1 MENSKKRL
9 TAQALLL
16 CLLLASCGSGG
27 TTDAQSTTS
36 DGTTETE
43 GETTVEEITDG
54 LENIDYGG
62 AEFNIIYSA
71 DQLGSSWPYDAE
83 TETGDLL
90 NDSVYQ
96 RNRTVE
102 ERFKTKISYINV
114 GGVYNEVPQAFMKS
128 IAAGDTEYHLAISHT
143 YTSVPTML
151 SEGYLADFLSVPNI
165 DVSKPWWN
173 ASIKENLSI
182 CGVLPIAVSD
192 LVYSYAD
199 VIYVNHDMI
208 KKYGLEDT
216 YDLVNSGKWTW
227 TKLAEMAEAVASDL
241 NGDGVPSDGDI
252 FGYTTPGET
261 PSLMSRIVQ
270 SNGMLMAKSNG
281 DSVELLTMSDRLQ
294 NSFER
299 YYSLLYDGIKTYTG
313 TVTSEKESVTAFAE
327 GNILFMHQ
335 TTLQLPKL
343 RDTEVNFGIVPLPKY
358 DEAQESY
365 SSMLSSQILLIP
377 GNLDDETKEFVGR
390 ITEALSYES
399 WKTVTP
405 AVYNSIFENKYLRD
419 ATSYEMYQMI
429 RSSLVCDFNWNYGNG
444 NELTNMAIKLLRDDK
459 STDVASYLAKYS
471 DKIAKSYDELT
482 ESVKEIYE

>member
-1 MENSKKRL
+1 MKNSKKRL
-9 TAQALLL
+9 ISASLLI
-16 CLLLASCGSGG
+16 CLLLASCGSEGNSGG
-27 TTDAQSTTS
+27 NETTDGTS
-36 DGTTETE
+36 EKQEDTTTEE
-43 GETTVEEITDG
+43 LTDG
-54 LENIDYGG
+54 LENVDYGG
-62 AEFNIIYSA
+62 AEFNIVYSA
-71 DQLGSSWPYDAE
+71 DQLGNAWPYDAE

-90 NDSVYQ
+90 SDSVYK
-96 RNRTVE
+96 RNHAVGD
-102 ERFKTKISYINV
+102 RFNVSVSYINT
-114 GGVYNEVPQAFMKS
+114 GGVWDEVPKALMKS
-128 IAAGDTEYHLAISHT
+128 VNAGDTEYHLAISHT
-143 YTSVPTML
+143 YSSVPVML
-151 SEGYLADFLSVPNI
+151 AGGYLADFLTMPNI

-199 VIYVNHDMI
+199 VIYVNQDMTE
-208 KKYGLEDT
+208 KFGLENP
-216 YDLVNSGKWTW
+216 YDLVYDGKWTW
-227 TKLAEMAEAVASDL
+227 TKLAEIAESVASDL

-281 DSVELLTMSDRLQ
+281 GSVELLQMSDRLQ

-299 YYSLLYDGIKTYTG
+299 YYSLLYDGIKTYIG
-313 TVTSEKESVTAFAE
+313 TVTGDKESVTAFAD

-358 DEAQESY
+358 DEAQENY

-377 GNLDDETKEFVGR
+377 GNLDDETKEFAGR

-405 AVYNSIFENKYLRD
+405 AVYNSIFESKYLRD

-444 NELTNMAIKLLRDDK
+444 NELTTMAIYLLKEKK
-459 STDVASYLAKYS
+459 STDVASYLAKHS
-471 DKIAKSYDELT
+471 DKIAKSYAELVENVT
-482 ESVKEIYE
+482 EIYG